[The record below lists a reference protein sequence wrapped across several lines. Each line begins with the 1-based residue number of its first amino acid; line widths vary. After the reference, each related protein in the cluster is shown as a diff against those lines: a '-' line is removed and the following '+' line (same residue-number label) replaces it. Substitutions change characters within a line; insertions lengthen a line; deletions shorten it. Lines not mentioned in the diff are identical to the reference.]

1 MKTIKKMTLV
11 LTVLVLIVLSVSC
24 SSTGEYMPLS
34 NTETVIGTVQVTF
47 SVRSSF
53 FSMQSARNAINTES
67 YIKLLEEAGRK
78 YPGNIDIRDIVWVS
92 GRQTEKDPTSTDIF
106 ATGKV
111 IRIGS
116 DE

>member
-1 MKTIKKMTLV
+1 
-11 LTVLVLIVLSVSC
+11 
-24 SSTGEYMPLS
+24 MPLS
-34 NTETVIGTVQVTF
+34 GNETVIGTVQVTF

-53 FSMQSARNAINTES
+53 FSMQSARNAINSES

-78 YPGNIDIRDIVWVS
+78 YSGNIDIRDIVWVT
-92 GRQTEKDPTSTDIF
+92 GRQAEKDPASTEIF

-116 DE
+116 NE